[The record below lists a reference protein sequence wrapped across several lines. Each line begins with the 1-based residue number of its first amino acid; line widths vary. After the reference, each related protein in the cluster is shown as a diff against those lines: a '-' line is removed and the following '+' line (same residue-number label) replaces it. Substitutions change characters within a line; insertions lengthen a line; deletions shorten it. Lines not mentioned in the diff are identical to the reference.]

1 MMLRETEGDQRW
13 LAITIGAPE
22 ADALLSA
29 QERVAHPRP
38 GTIELIGQVI
48 DAFGH
53 EVVGVEVTGLSEGIF
68 LSDLVLDSGI
78 RVSARPSD
86 AVALAIRAGVPV
98 TVEEA
103 VLEEA
108 SVDIEITGTGAGAE
122 ATTDDLSEH
131 EHEQQVAEF
140 RALLDEV
147 RPEDF
152 GD

>member
-53 EVVGVEVTGLSEGIF
+53 EVVGVEVTGLSHGIF

-108 SVDIEITGTGAGAE
+108 SVDIEITGTGAE
-122 ATTDDLSEH
+122 ATADDLSEH
-131 EHEQQVAEF
+131 ERDQQVAEF